1 MRILYISSVCKSGS
15 TGKIVYSLYT
25 SVNEHGGEAAVCY
38 GRGAELRE
46 KNIYKFGLDAETV
59 LHAGLTRITGLTGC
73 FSALSTR
80 RLLRFVDEF
89 KPDIIHLHEP
99 HAYFVDLAP
108 LFRYIKMRRIPLVY
122 TFHCEFAYTGK
133 CGFSGDCERWKTG
146 CGKCPRLGEYP
157 KTVFFDFT
165 AKMWREKK
173 ALLQGQNMVICTPSE
188 WLADRVRQSFLHGYD
203 VRVVPNG
210 IDTELFR
217 PRPYE
222 HLRRRHGLTDEKV
235 VLAVAPYMMA
245 ERKGG
250 RDVLRLAESMKNENV
265 KFILIGVDDL
275 SESFPENVIAMGR
288 TENQQE
294 LAEYYSMADVFVI
307 CSAMENLPTTCIEAV
322 CCGTPVAG
330 FDVGGTA
337 ETAPAP
343 MGKFCAFGDIDALR
357 NNVIGFLNDPPA
369 AELLETARVRYS
381 AEQMYERYS
390 SIYDE
395 LLKEN
400 KL

>member
-1 MRILYISSVCKSGS
+1 MRILYINSVCKSGS

-59 LHAGLTRITGLTGC
+59 LHAGLTRITGFTGC

-80 RLLRFVDEF
+80 RLLRFMDEF

-122 TFHCEFAYTGK
+122 TFHCEFTYTGK

-210 IDTELFR
+210 IDTELFH

-369 AELLETARVRYS
+369 AELLETVRVRYS
-381 AEQMYERYS
+381 AGQMYERYS

>member
-343 MGKFCAFGDIDALR
+343 MGKFCTFGDIDALR
-357 NNVIGFLNDPPA
+357 GNVIGFLNDPPA
-369 AELLETARVRYS
+369 AELLETVRVRYS
-381 AEQMYERYS
+381 AGQMYERYS

>member
-1 MRILYISSVCKSGS
+1 MRILYINSVCKSGS

-59 LHAGLTRITGLTGC
+59 LHAGLTRITGFTGC

-80 RLLRFVDEF
+80 RLLRFMDEF

-122 TFHCEFAYTGK
+122 TFHCEFTYTGK

-210 IDTELFR
+210 IDTELFH